1 MIYISDEAQH
11 DVRREQRPAPC
22 FSCRLDSA
30 RSREFSGRSAEL
42 HAFEKAL
49 SGGSRRVL
57 LVHGKKGCG
66 KTTLLQEFARRARLS
81 GRTVVESLDLP
92 AAEAES
98 MLREQLERMGVSLS
112 PKGHGMP
119 PEPCPAHELG
129 PVVLV
134 DDADQMQIW
143 LRKEVLPRLPE
154 SCVVA
159 LATTSPPDG
168 DWSIDLGWRSL
179 TRLLHLGA
187 MDREESTELL
197 DRMGIEPRE
206 RQRIWIQ
213 AAGHPLTTT
222 LMAQLSWGGG
232 LAGALENP
240 DWVSATLGELVG
252 SPPDRL
258 TADALF
264 VCAHAVMT
272 SQDQLRYVLERADV
286 GDMWA
291 WLCSLGVVRSR
302 PAGLTLNHFTC
313 QLVEADLRHRSPA
326 RFQALHT
333 RIHEH
338 AKAQLTASGDTLP
351 SLSFLC
357 GNLFA
362 GHPSG
367 MVRRLRSLMQ
377 GTNLTS
383 RRGLHGDL
391 RPLLESFRKAVAPE
405 EAARLGDF
413 IVRMPESL
421 YVAERDEDVVAV
433 AANVVLGPPDDQE
446 GGDPVVRAV
455 RERLE
460 STASLRPHESV
471 HLLRFA
477 ADRSGDRSSTAALGI
492 AVTALAFQWLT
503 EDPSLGFAVAP
514 SDRAWQQVLGEL
526 GMSPVPGVKVGDD
539 LLFELDFRRFPPEDW
554 FAFMGRRELRG
565 CFGPPPPDL
574 LRPAPLGYAD
584 FADAVLSALRNLH
597 RPDVLGG
604 NPLNRASIVA
614 EGPLTGAEGLR
625 GVILHAVSSLG
636 TGHKDQT
643 LARVLDAT
651 YLRPESSQKTAAK
664 AAGLP
669 FSTYRRY
676 LAQGVQRVVDFLW
689 EAESGRGAVGTLGMP
704 TRHTSPSEAISLG
717 RPQIAQGA

>member
-1 MIYISDEAQH
+1 M
-11 DVRREQRPAPC
+11 
-22 FSCRLDSA
+22 
-30 RSREFSGRSAEL
+30 
-42 HAFEKAL
+42 
-49 SGGSRRVL
+49 SGGNRRVL
-57 LVHGKKGCG
+57 LVHGKKGGG
-66 KTTLLQEFARRARLS
+66 KTTLLREFARRARLS
-81 GRTVVESLDLP
+81 GRTVVKSFDLP
-92 AAEAES
+92 RLGAEG
-98 MLREQLERMGVSLS
+98 MVREQLERMGVSLS
-112 PKGHGMP
+112 RGGHGRSA
-119 PEPCPAHELG
+119 EPCPAHGLG
-129 PVVLV
+129 PVLLV
-134 DDADQMQIW
+134 DDADHIQTW
-143 LRKEVLPRLPE
+143 LRKEVLPRLPD
-154 SCVVA
+154 SSVVA

-187 MDREESTELL
+187 MDMEESAELL
-197 DRMGIEPRE
+197 DRMGVEPRE
-206 RQRIWIQ
+206 RQRIWLQ

-232 LAGALENP
+232 LSGALENP
-240 DWVSATLGELVG
+240 DQVSSMLSELVG

-258 TADALF
+258 AADALF

-272 SQDQLRYVLERADV
+272 SQDLLQYVLERADV
-286 GDMWA
+286 GDIWA

-313 QLVEADLRHRSPA
+313 RLVEADLRYRSPD
-326 RFQALHT
+326 RFQALHA

-338 AKAQLTASGDTLP
+338 AKAQLRASGDTLP
-351 SLSFLC
+351 SLSSVSC
-357 GNLFA
+357 NLFA

-367 MVRRLRSLMQ
+367 MVRRLRLLMQ
-377 GTNLTS
+377 CSHLEP
-383 RRGLHGDL
+383 RRGLHGDP
-391 RPLLESFRKAVAPE
+391 RPLVESFRKAVGPAK
-405 EAARLGDF
+405 AAQVGDS
-413 IVRMPESL
+413 IARQPESL
-421 YVAERDEDVVAV
+421 YVAERDEEVVAV
-433 AANVVLGPPDDQE
+433 AVNVVLGPSDDQE
-446 GGDPVVRAV
+446 RGDPVVRAV

-460 STASLRPHESV
+460 SMVSLRPNETV

-492 AVTALAFQWLT
+492 AVTALAVHWLT
-503 EDPSLGFAVAP
+503 EDPSLGYAVVP
-514 SDRAWQQVLGEL
+514 SDQAWQQVLGEL

-554 FAFMGRRELRG
+554 LAFMGRRELRG

-574 LRPAPLGYAD
+574 LRPAPLCHAD

-597 RPDVLGG
+597 RLDELGR
-604 NPLNRASIVA
+604 NPLNRASIVP

-625 GVILHAVSSLG
+625 DVIHLAVSSLG

-643 LARVLDAT
+643 LARVLDVT

-676 LAQGVQRVVDFLW
+676 LAQGVQRVVDLLW
-689 EAESGRGAVGTLGMP
+689 QAESGRGAVG
-704 TRHTSPSEAISLG
+704 I
-717 RPQIAQGA
+717 QGQPMAAVTNGG